1 MCDGVLIAV
10 LIDLQNFG
18 LFNQLLGPRLAD
30 LIVSVI
36 SAGLHAE
43 IESLSTTENV
53 KFDAMLFGDEYYFF
67 AWVRPDAARRL
78 PDRIERDVMSLQSRL
93 QGRFAPVLIVKT
105 SGHAGPYVPA
115 EFRDRLSDL
124 GVLAA
129 PVSRTAELEGM
140 AVLPPGRT
148 LTDLSRDVA
157 AEFGQDIRIVEHG
170 VSAALRDH
178 RLDRLPLPYLRLGS
192 AVFTVD
198 RPAGNLGDCLDFAM
212 QELNAGLGRARLL
225 NHATFRLQMT
235 CRAPRV
241 LSRGLQQPDLYG
253 PAPDFLPKLEQRV
266 AREGLGAA
274 AWQVLICRTRWGAE
288 NAGAGAGADGVWSLG
303 DLIAHTNPRVSEKVI
318 QSQARW
324 FSAYW
329 AGVLGEP
336 ASEGD
341 RHLCGLL
348 GGAVALV
355 LFGRALDHS
364 ALRRH
369 LEAFWRLC
377 VPPAGVVLARID
389 ALSCAGEGTEGLL
402 DTLSLGPS
410 FQSWGTNQ
418 ASAGPIDI
426 APVSVRRLRSF
437 QRTEASRRTANL
449 AGLLALRA
457 HRERTG

>member
-1 MCDGVLIAV
+1 MCDGVLIAA
-10 LIDLQNFG
+10 LIDLQSFG

-67 AWVRPDAARRL
+67 AWVRPDSAPRL
-78 PDRIERDVMSLQSRL
+78 LDRIERDVMSLQTRL

-105 SGHAGPYVPA
+105 SGRDGPYVPA
-115 EFRDRLSDL
+115 ELRDRLSDL

-148 LTDLSRDVA
+148 ITDLSCDVT
-157 AEFGQDIRIVEHG
+157 AEFREDIRIVEHG
-170 VSAALRDH
+170 VSAALHDLG
-178 RLDRLPLPYLRLGS
+178 LDRLPLPYLRLGC
-192 AVFTVD
+192 AVFTLD
-198 RPAGNLGDCLDFAM
+198 RTAGNPGDCLDFAM

-225 NHATFRLQMT
+225 NHATFRLEMT
-235 CRAPRV
+235 CGAPRV
-241 LSRGLQQPDLYG
+241 LSRGLRQPDG
-253 PAPDFLPKLEQRV
+253 PTPDFLPKLEQRV
-266 AREGLGAA
+266 AREGLGAD

-288 NAGAGAGADGVWSLG
+288 SAAAGADGVWSLG
-303 DLIAHTNPRVSEKVI
+303 DLIAHTNPRVSEKVV

-324 FSAYW
+324 FSTYW
-329 AGVLGEP
+329 TGVLDEP

-341 RHLCGLL
+341 RHLCGLF
-348 GGAVALV
+348 GGAMALV
-355 LFGRALDHS
+355 LFRRALDQ
-364 ALRRH
+364 ATLRRH
-369 LEAFWRLC
+369 LEAFWGLC
-377 VPPAGVVLARID
+377 VQPAGVVLARIE

-402 DTLSLGPS
+402 DALSLGPS

-426 APVSVRRLRSF
+426 APISVNRLRSF

-457 HRERTG
+457 HRERAG